1 MLTKISTKASIWP
14 RKVRSRFSRIV
25 IILVVDECNKLVS
38 SLLRI
43 CFQVSM
49 LNKPFTNCRISPTSP
64 DGVLGVR
71 VIISNKC
78 LKFLALQLGVGLD
91 DVVLD

>member
-1 MLTKISTKASIWP
+1 MLTKISTKAGIWP
-14 RKVRSRFSRIV
+14 RKVRNGFGRIV

-49 LNKPFTNCRISPTSP
+49 LNEPFANGRISPTSP

-71 VIISNKC
+71 VIISNK
-78 LKFLALQLGVGLD
+78 
-91 DVVLD
+91 